1 MWWNFHCT
9 KLEATI
15 SWESLICWGVG
26 VDWSVGAFSAERSSQ
41 SLRFIVGFTW
51 GSWGRVQTPLGLQW
65 LFDLL
70 WGGELE
76 VAGLLGDDGT
86 FVSRLQSWDKLGLEA
101 AGLLWVQVTDLFRNI
116 KERSDGLVVALF
128 WSLLSHTASSA
139 NLNWK
144 LLTLGVSDKLTRL
157 LFNVLGGTAG
167 FVDGSAFLWS
177 LTVAHLF
184 QRLVAFLDSLI
195 DCLLLEGNL
204 TALLKVLLTDLF
216 LSRSELC
223 DVSVVAL
230 LDILV
235 GTFQDWIFLQS
246 FDGLFFLHTAKA
258 GFGVINTTTK
268 VNSTRNSGS

>member
-1 MWWNFHCT
+1 MVINSSTFSDGIT
-9 KLEATI
+9 TNQE
-15 SWESLICWGVG
+15 LITNW
-26 VDWSVGAFSAERSSQ
+26 SSQ
-41 SLRFIVGFTW
+41 SLRFIIGFTW
-51 GSWGRVQTPLGLQW
+51 SGWCRVQAPLGLQW
-65 LFDLL
+65 LFDFL
-70 WGGELE
+70 WGSELE

-86 FVSRLQSWDKLGLEA
+86 FVSGLQSWDKLGLEA